1 MSKKHKILL
10 TVLVVGLAGVLAGF
24 GVFAAFSSTTSNT
37 GNTFATG
44 SVELTDNDGGTTAL
58 FDDTVDGTLMPGD
71 HDRCIKV
78 TYGGSMDATV
88 KLYTSAITG
97 TGNDVEVTVD
107 KSATGDA
114 MDCSDF
120 GTSTNVFAAAPLST
134 LDNSSD
140 WSTGITVNPGVA
152 TKWVNGDSVTF
163 RFRLTVGDGD
173 GGKTVSPFDVT
184 WEAQNQ

>member
-37 GNTFATG
+37 DNTFAAG
-44 SVELTDNDGGTTAL
+44 SIALTDNDGGTTAL
-58 FDDTVDGTLMPGD
+58 FDTAVDGPLMPGD
-71 HDRCIKV
+71 YDRCIRV
-78 TYGGSMDATV
+78 SYGSSIDATV

-97 TGNDVEVTVD
+97 TGNDVDVTVD
-107 KSATGDA
+107 QSATGDA

-134 LDNSSD
+134 LDNSAD

-152 TKWVNGDSVTF
+152 TKWVDGDSVTF
-163 RFRLTVGDGD
+163 RFRITVGEDD
-173 GGKTVSPFDVT
+173 GGKTVDPFDVT